1 MTRFISALLF
11 SLFSFNLS
19 ASLLPQAD
27 SNGEDGLLFI
37 DTSATLFADAD
48 NIYNFTDFVID
59 NNGTLQI
66 TSSAEIFIYSQ
77 QSITIDGNIIADT
90 AGLNFIAPSI
100 LVNGSLQVNSDLS
113 FYTTDSGSSTFPDLS
128 NALITSDTD
137 GASLTRAII
146 FGEDLN
152 NELITL
158 GQIELIS
165 TNHLVI
171 TPPSPVPVPAAIW
184 LLASGLVSLGLF
196 TRKPR
201 NPANS

>member
-1 MTRFISALLF
+1 MFRFISVILF
-11 SLFSFNLS
+11 SLSSFNLN

-37 DTSATLFADAD
+37 DISTTLFSDTD
-48 NIYNFTDFVID
+48 NIYNFTDFVVD
-59 NNGTLQI
+59 NNGTLEI

-100 LVNGSLQVNSDLS
+100 LVNGSLQVNSDIS

-128 NALITSDTD
+128 NAQITSDTD

-152 NELITL
+152 NQIMSLGQTELI
-158 GQIELIS
+158 IS
-165 TNHLVI
+165 NHLVI
-171 TPPSPVPVPAAIW
+171 NPPSPVPAPAAIW
-184 LLASGLVSLGLF
+184 LLVSGLLSLGFF
-196 TRKPR
+196 TRKTR
-201 NPANS
+201 SPANA